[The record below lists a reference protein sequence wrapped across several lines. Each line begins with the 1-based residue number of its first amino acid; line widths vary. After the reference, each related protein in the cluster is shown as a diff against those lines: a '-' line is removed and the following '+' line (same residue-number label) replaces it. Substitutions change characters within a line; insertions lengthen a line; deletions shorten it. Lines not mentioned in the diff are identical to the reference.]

1 MRIGI
6 GEDKS
11 RVQAEFGVEPAVAVG
26 RIFFMVLT
34 EQEDV
39 VHKIPRPFRE
49 MRELF
54 LPAVEAASL
63 NAHDA
68 AKCLDR
74 ELSGKLQD
82 YLVFLLTY
90 RMTEPS
96 PFTS

>member
-1 MRIGI
+1 
-6 GEDKS
+6 
-11 RVQAEFGVEPAVAVG
+11 
-26 RIFFMVLT
+26 MVLP
-34 EQEDV
+34 EQENV
-39 VHKIPRPFRE
+39 VHEVLRSFRE

-63 NAHDA
+63 DAHDA
-68 AKCLDR
+68 AKCLDW